1 MLRRPF
7 HCGGSAMHTFVTYA
21 LFVAGFPVLI
31 KGADLLVAGAS
42 SLARRFRLSELVIG
56 LTVVAFGTS
65 MPELVVSMLAAIR
78 GNTELAVGN
87 ILGSNIANILLIL
100 GVSSVVA
107 PLAVSRNTTLR
118 EIPLSL
124 LAATVLGFMVSDT
137 LLNGDSQNAITHG
150 EGLTLLAFGTI
161 FIAYIVTVARSSRTQ
176 TDATVPEKRRV
187 GISVLM
193 LVIGILALIVGG
205 KWIVDG
211 AIHIAV
217 RFGMSESLVGL
228 TIVAIGTSLPELAT
242 SAVAAYRGS
251 TDIAVGNVVGSNILN
266 IFWILG
272 LTASIRQ
279 LPFNGTLVDV
289 SVVIGAT
296 ILLFAGIFTGT
307 KGTIDRRHGIL
318 FLASYLLYLAYLIW
332 RG

>member
-1 MLRRPF
+1 
-7 HCGGSAMHTFVTYA
+7 MHAFLVYA

-31 KGADLLVAGAS
+31 KGAHLLVEGAS
-42 SLARRFRLSELVIG
+42 SLARRFGLTELVIG

-65 MPELVVSMLAAIR
+65 MPELVVSMSAAIR

-107 PLAVSRNTTLR
+107 PLAVSRNTTWR

-124 LAATVLGFMVSDT
+124 LAAVVLGFMVSDSM
-137 LLNGDSQNAITHG
+137 LNGAERNAITHS

-161 FIAYIVTVARSSRTQ
+161 FVAYIVTIARSSRSQRDDTM
-176 TDATVPEKRRV
+176 PEKRHLGMSIVMIVV
-187 GISVLM
+187 G
-193 LVIGILALIVGG
+193 LVGLIVGG

-211 AIHIAV
+211 AVHLAS
-217 RFGMSESLVGL
+217 RLSMSETFVGL
-228 TIVAIGTSLPELAT
+228 TIIAVGTSLPELAT
-242 SAVAAYRGS
+242 SVVAARRGNA
-251 TDIAVGNVVGSNILN
+251 DIAVGNVVGSNILN

-272 LTASIRQ
+272 LTASARQ

-296 ILLFAGIFTGT
+296 VMLLVAIFTGT
-307 KGTIDRRHGIL
+307 KGTITRRHGL
-318 FLASYLLYLAYLIW
+318 VFLSSYLLYLAYLIW